1 MKKSRFTE
9 EQIAF
14 ALKQAETGTPVAEVL
29 RRMGI
34 SEQTF
39 YRWKKL
45 YGGLGTGELRRLKQL
60 EDENRKLKQ
69 LVADLSLD
77 KHILQDVLAKA
88 LTPARR
94 RELVHQVQEAHGVSE
109 RRGCAALGVGRSGV
123 RYRSTKPDQAPLR
136 MRICDLAKSWV
147 RYGYFRIYILLR
159 REGWRVNHKRVH
171 RLYRDEGLSL
181 RLKRPRRHVSAAH
194 RERQPAALRPNE
206 RWSMD
211 FVSDAL
217 FDGRR
222 LRALTVVDAFT
233 REALAIEVDQGNKGE
248 QVVAVVARLAMLRGA
263 PCAIQVDNGP
273 EFVSKALDRWAYEN
287 GVTLDFSRP
296 GKPTDNALVESFNGR
311 LRDECLN
318 ANWFL
323 SLADARSKI
332 ETWRRQYNE
341 SRPHTALGWLTPQ
354 EFALAAALQAAE

>member
-1 MKKSRFTE
+1 M
-9 EQIAF
+9 
-14 ALKQAETGTPVAEVL
+14 
-29 RRMGI
+29 
-34 SEQTF
+34 
-39 YRWKKL
+39 
-45 YGGLGTGELRRLKQL
+45 
-60 EDENRKLKQ
+60 
-69 LVADLSLD
+69 
-77 KHILQDVLAKA
+77 
-88 LTPARR
+88 
-94 RELVHQVQEAHGVSE
+94 SE
-109 RRGCAALGVGRSGV
+109 RRGCAALGVGRSSI

-136 MRICDLAKSWV
+136 MRICDLAKSRV
-147 RYGYFRIYILLR
+147 RYGYVRIYIPLR
-159 REGWRVNHKRVH
+159 REGWQVNHKRVH

-194 RERQPAALRPNE
+194 RERQPAALQPNE

-233 REALAIEVDQGNKGE
+233 REALAIEVDQGIKGE
-248 QVVAVVARLAMLRGA
+248 QVVAVVGRLALLRGA

-341 SRPHTALGWLTPQ
+341 SRPHTALGWRTPQ
-354 EFALAAALQAAE
+354 EFALAAALQPAE